1 MTLIGPEV
9 HLYLPFKTFG
19 ERVQIGVMLGGGGGD
34 VRGTATVDR
43 YTQECRFIPQ
53 PPPVRERL
61 TGDITEVASH
71 IFFDTSKWT
80 VIGRIEPNV
89 AFLLGSSMKVHLGAG
104 FHYPGTTRFAVR
116 ATYFFPRAAE

>member
-1 MTLIGPEV
+1 
-9 HLYLPFKTFG
+9 
-19 ERVQIGVMLGGGGGD
+19 MLGGGGGY

-43 YTQECRFIPQ
+43 YTQECCFIPQ

-61 TGDITEVASH
+61 TGDITEVSSH

-104 FHYPGTTRFAVR
+104 FPLPRDDTLCGARDLLLSEGGRVTDWRRRLFDTQHA
-116 ATYFFPRAAE
+116 FFCQ